1 MYRYKKSIPLSYERQ
16 GVIYFYS
23 LLYRELDTEQQGIIR
38 KICRTAGG
46 EHYRALLEYV
56 TGGEDI
62 LVVCRRH
69 YISRSTLLRAV
80 KRYYIA
86 MEDFF

>member
-23 LLYRELDTEQQGIIR
+23 LLYRELDADQQGIIR

-56 TGGEDI
+56 TEGEDI
-62 LVVCRRH
+62 LLVCQRH
-69 YISRSTLLRAV
+69 FISRSTLLRAV
-80 KRYYIA
+80 KRYYLA